1 MTGVGSSAPSYATVA
16 QYQDYFWKTAAPRDS
31 TVLSAKA
38 RYRNRYLT
46 VVELNTWQYYTGA
59 AHGISATQF
68 LNWDNSTGKVLAMA
82 DILEPGKEDAYVA
95 ALRAAHQRW
104 LSTIPAA
111 LDDSEGYHRLWPFP
125 VSQNSRFTGQCL
137 VVKYD
142 SYLLAR
148 KTVVQ
153 GQCVVIRVDLG
164 GRRLNKTQ
172 KSTQ

>member
-1 MTGVGSSAPSYATVA
+1 MLRRP
-16 QYQDYFWKTAAPRDS
+16 PRS
-31 TVLSAKA
+31 TRTDTLFPYTTLFRSVLSAKA

-104 LSTIPAA
+104 LSTNPAA
-111 LDDSEGYHRLWPFP
+111 RDDPAG
-125 VSQNSRFTGQCL
+125 
-137 VVKYD
+137 
-142 SYLLAR
+142 
-148 KTVVQ
+148 
-153 GQCVVIRVDLG
+153 
-164 GRRLNKTQ
+164 
-172 KSTQ
+172 